1 MLPFGGKSKRVATF
15 TATYSVG
22 ASEGGS
28 EEGDGEGNL
37 KYRGNGIGVNVSSPK
52 HMGGYKSGSGGI
64 RSGSFGLGHLE
75 A

>member
-22 ASEGGS
+22 ASDGGS

-37 KYRGNGIGVNVSSPK
+37 KCRGNGIGVNVSSPK